1 MIADLPVALRE
12 IGQRD
17 FGFAGF
23 PLFFFQYLKQ
33 LLKLVP
39 LLSVGMLKLI
49 LIHAAPLPFR
59 NQLP

>member
-1 MIADLPVALRE
+1 
-12 IGQRD
+12 
-17 FGFAGF
+17 
-23 PLFFFQYLKQ
+23 
-33 LLKLVP
+33 